1 MLNKNEI
8 AKIIAKY
15 ALILIVLYLIQYIF
29 YFSFPYYLEKQAIDI
44 TNNKWLS
51 SKIYFGVGILFN
63 LITAI
68 IVDSDIRRLQFKT
81 RYITVMTLV
90 WRPLGICL
98 FLISLINNSRD
109 DIV

>member
-15 ALILIVLYLIQYIF
+15 ALILIVLYLIQYVF
-29 YFSFPYYLEKQAIDI
+29 NFLLDNYLGKQDIDF
-44 TNNKWLS
+44 TKKMWLS
-51 SKIYFGVGILFN
+51 YISIGVTILFN

-68 IVDSDIRRLQFKT
+68 IVNSDIRKLQLKT
-81 RYITVMTLV
+81 RFITVMTLV

-98 FLISLINNSRD
+98 FLISLINHSRD
-109 DIV
+109 DNI